1 MQVTFSLTE
10 VQRIPTSGARA
21 VAPGSP
27 RASAC
32 PAWDGASL
40 SVVAEFP
47 TCGGTDVAVL
57 EGWDEMQLAASNSL
71 DANVRFA
78 GETALSTKP
87 V

>member
-10 VQRIPTSGARA
+10 VQRPTR
-21 VAPGSP
+21 SP
-27 RASAC
+27 CSFSQIYE
-32 PAWDGASL
+32 WDGASL

-57 EGWDEMQLAASNSL
+57 EGGDEMQLAVSNSL

-78 GETALSTKP
+78 GETVLYALSTKP